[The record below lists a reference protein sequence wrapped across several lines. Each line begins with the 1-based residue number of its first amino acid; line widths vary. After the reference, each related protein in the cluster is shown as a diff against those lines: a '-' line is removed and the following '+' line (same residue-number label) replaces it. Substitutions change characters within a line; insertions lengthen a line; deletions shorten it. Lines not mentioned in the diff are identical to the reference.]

1 MTKLEKFL
9 FNRGLLKEFKRNLKR
24 DLRINYDSFLERNYD
39 ERLLIDKAFIW
50 ANTPEGNKGWL
61 DVHYEWIECLEN
73 NTL

>member
-24 DLRINYDSFLERNYD
+24 DLKLNYDSFLERNYD

-50 ANTPEGNKGWL
+50 ANTSEGSVVWVRL
-61 DVHYEWIECLEN
+61 HCEWIECLKN